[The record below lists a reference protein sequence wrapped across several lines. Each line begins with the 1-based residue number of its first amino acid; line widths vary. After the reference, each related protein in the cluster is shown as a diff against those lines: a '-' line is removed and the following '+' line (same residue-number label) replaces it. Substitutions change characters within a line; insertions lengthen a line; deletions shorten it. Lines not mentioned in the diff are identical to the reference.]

1 MSKSVETKE
10 GGDLRAAIKGLRE
23 RSDDRV
29 ALIAKLSRSSSVDF
43 SSGEV
48 KEVTSL
54 LLERLNEG
62 KEIAA
67 VLALCNVAMSAD
79 DKVRDSLDDGGLTDL
94 LAKILDQDLCHDRP
108 DAVGQCFFI
117 AAQLAFRNGM

>member
-10 GGDLRAAIKGLRE
+10 GDDLRAAIKGLRE

-43 SSGEV
+43 SSDEV

-54 LLERLNEG
+54 LLERLNDTKQKNE
-62 KEIAA
+62 
-67 VLALCNVAMSAD
+67 S
-79 DKVRDSLDDGGLTDL
+79 
-94 LAKILDQDLCHDRP
+94 
-108 DAVGQCFFI
+108 F
-117 AAQLAFRNGM
+117 